1 MGSSTLGGD
10 GTTIFYS
17 PRSPGFSDDLTSRVT
32 AARVRA
38 FRLDPDSVTEVSVPS
53 SPAPATSLG
62 RQRRGANEKH
72 QKIAVRLWTL
82 PTPATSLSC
91 AATAQTSAA

>member
-1 MGSSTLGGD
+1 MGSSMLEGD
-10 GTTIFYS
+10 GKTIFYS

-38 FRLDPDSVTEVSVPS
+38 LGLTRTQSRKYRFHPPSPPPPPSGVT
-53 SPAPATSLG
+53 G
-62 RQRRGANEKH
+62 GGANEKH
-72 QKIAVRLWTL
+72 QKTAVRLWTL